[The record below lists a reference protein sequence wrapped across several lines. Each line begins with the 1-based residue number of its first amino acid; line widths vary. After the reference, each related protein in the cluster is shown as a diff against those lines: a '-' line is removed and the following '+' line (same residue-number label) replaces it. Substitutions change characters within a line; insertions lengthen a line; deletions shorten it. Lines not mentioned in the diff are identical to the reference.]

1 MWIPHFWMTVSLL
14 QVCQLPLLR
23 SSFSCNMATTVSSYN
38 LKSEH
43 TPTVLKVLQWCPMCL
58 SVKLKD
64 FYDPGKFYMIGTQL
78 PTSLTSSPDSPQD
91 HSLVT
96 RTLLDHYNRLS
107 KCLPQSLH
115 SNSNSQGMP
124 QESLSF
130 KDPFMECKMSTTEQK
145 LNKLEECKRD
155 PRPNH
160 WESLSSLKGTSLTN
174 LLGSV
179 PHVPQ
184 DFACSSL
191 SQWALPWPPPLNPR
205 LLSLP

>member
-14 QVCQLPLLR
+14 QVCQLPLLH
-23 SSFSCNMATTVSSYN
+23 SPFSCNMATTVSSYN

-43 TPTVLKVLQWCPMCL
+43 TPTVLKALQWCPMCL
-58 SVKLKD
+58 SVKLKV

-96 RTLLDHYNRLS
+96 RTLLDHYNRLV
-107 KCLPQSLH
+107 KYLPQSLH

-145 LNKLEECKRD
+145 LNLKSVK
-155 PRPNH
+155 
-160 WESLSSLKGTSLTN
+160 ESQDQIIENPFPAWRALPSQICWDQSHTSLKTLPVPPSPSEPYPDH
-174 LLGSV
+174 LL
-179 PHVPQ
+179 
-184 DFACSSL
+184 
-191 SQWALPWPPPLNPR
+191 
-205 LLSLP
+205 